1 MTTKLQRTVGKR
13 FDAAA
18 ATYDKH
24 SAIQWS
30 VARRLLWEIEK
41 GPAPKRILEI
51 GCGTGL
57 LTEQLR
63 ERFPAAE
70 VHALDI
76 SAAMVAHARTRWR
89 GAARVRWHVGDV
101 RRYQPAGKFDLIVSS
116 CALHWVEPL
125 APVFRHIVRWLAPR
139 GRCFAAI
146 MLRGTLAELH
156 AARRRVAPAKPVL
169 HALPSF
175 PTIAAY
181 ARGAGFAALTARRH
195 KALVSLPSANALLTM
210 LHEQGLTGGPV
221 AGSGRPLNR
230 RELQQLAADYEKNF
244 PARRGG
250 VRATFRVAYLA
261 ARKA

>member
-76 SAAMVAHARTRWR
+76 SAAMVARARERWR
-89 GAARVRWHVGDV
+89 GAARVRW
-101 RRYQPAGKFDLIVSS
+101 RWRKTL
-116 CALHWVEPL
+116 CA
-125 APVFRHIVRWLAPR
+125 RWKR
-139 GRCFAAI
+139 I
-146 MLRGTLAELH
+146 
-156 AARRRVAPAKPVL
+156 
-169 HALPSF
+169 
-175 PTIAAY
+175 
-181 ARGAGFAALTARRH
+181 
-195 KALVSLPSANALLTM
+195 
-210 LHEQGLTGGPV
+210 
-221 AGSGRPLNR
+221 
-230 RELQQLAADYEKNF
+230 
-244 PARRGG
+244 
-250 VRATFRVAYLA
+250 
-261 ARKA
+261 